1 MRHKTEKSYTAGKTQ
16 ELKATHA
23 LDIRVEVKKEPNNKK
38 KPEIHTSVKRTSFA
52 SYAVFILTIILGAF
66 SLFGCDNNFE
76 LPADIDSI
84 VWADK
89 LDTASNGM
97 PMSWEGWRIEPYSPS
112 SDKLQRELKSASPEQ
127 YFALHI
133 SKTFSDGFTYNG
145 RTVSDIAAEMQEN
158 ELIFNKLL
166 QLLKAGDRLKYGE
179 LIYTEGTPEGEKWTK
194 SLYDKTIE
202 YYGEDFLINYVF
214 GGEFDRARA
223 EADLASAEVKAK
235 QLEEARQEIYEAYHR
250 SCADEIEKIFS
261 DFGASTVTKNGKLF
275 VFIRKEQLATIEI
288 SDKESYILS
297 LAKRRNYEHEE
308 GDIPVFENSVTG
320 FALEKIYC
328 QTFDGSQGYAESDSE
343 LIEKIN
349 SMIEAGQFD
358 TDSVIISFSS
368 SEELTEE
375 LFSGIRHENINI
387 TPKYQ
392 TSSFARLAV
401 KYENIDLEEIKKL
414 SGMQEIKGISIYLQK

>member
-1 MRHKTEKSYTAGKTQ
+1 MRHKTDKSYTAGKTQ

-23 LDIRVEVKKEPNNKK
+23 LDKRVEVKKEPNNKK

-52 SYAVFILTIILGAF
+52 SYSVLILAIILGAF
-66 SLFGCDNNFE
+66 VLFGCGNNFE

-97 PMSWEGWRIEPYSPS
+97 PMSWEGWRIDPYSPS
-112 SDKLQRELKSASPEQ
+112 SDKLQQELKSASYDQ

-133 SKTFSDGFTYNG
+133 SKTYSDGFTYNG
-145 RTVSDIAAEMQEN
+145 RTVSDIAAEEQEN

-166 QLLKAGDRLKYGE
+166 QLLKDGERLKYGE
-179 LIYTEGTPEGEKWTK
+179 LLYTEGTPEGEKWVK

-202 YYGEDFLINYVF
+202 YYGEDFLVDYVF
-214 GGEFDRARA
+214 DGEFDRARA
-223 EADLASAEVKAK
+223 EADLASAEAKAK
-235 QLEEARQEIYEAYHR
+235 QLEEERQEIYEAYHR
-250 SCADEIEKIFS
+250 SYTDEIEKIFS

-275 VFIRKEQLATIEI
+275 VFIRKEQLAAIEI
-288 SDKESYILS
+288 SDKENYILS

-308 GDIPVFENSVTG
+308 GDIPVFENNVTG
-320 FALEKIYC
+320 FALDKIGC
-328 QTFDGSQGYAESDSE
+328 EPFEGYAESDSE

-358 TDSVIISFSS
+358 TDSVVIYFSS
-368 SEELTEE
+368 SEELTEA
-375 LFSGIRHENINI
+375 LFSGINYETITI

-392 TSSFARLAV
+392 TRSFAWLAV

-414 SGMQEIKGISIYLQK
+414 SDMQEIKGISIYLQK